1 MKMTIKAQGLKA
13 VAKQLEKDAKAARK
27 VLTATGNDMRR
38 RVPGKVAD
46 EVRTVY
52 NIKKSEVTPSGKS
65 GKPKRKAGSVGVKGA
80 TISEVTIT
88 YTGRLLTPTHFSM
101 TPKKPQPQGRGK
113 RKRKPVTAEIKKGKR
128 KSLGPSVFLGDNGAG
143 QYIPFRRTTKKRYP
157 IEALRTL
164 SLPQMVDNDA
174 VSKRIEKDVN
184 DLFETR
190 LEHNMKRFMK

>member
-13 VAKQLEKDAKAARK
+13 VAKKLEKNSKVATK
-27 VLTATGNDMRR
+27 VLTATANDMRR

-65 GKPKRKAGSVGVKGA
+65 AKPKRKAGTISVKGA
-80 TISEVTIT
+80 TVADVTIT
-88 YTGRLLTPTHFSM
+88 YTGRLLTPTHFGM
-101 TPKKPQPQGRGK
+101 LPKKPQPRSNGK
-113 RKRKPVTAEIKKGKR
+113 RRRKPVTAEIKKGKR
-128 KSLGPSVFLGDNGAG
+128 KSLGSSVFLGDNGAG
-143 QYIPFRRTTKKRYP
+143 SYIPFRRTTAKRYP

-164 SLPQMVDNDA
+164 SLPQMVDNDT
-174 VSKRIEKDVN
+174 VSQRIEKDVN
-184 DLFETR
+184 DLLETR